1 MKNVKFFLMSWLC
14 IHVCLFFPL
23 QSQAE
28 EQIEPDQKINEVN
41 VQEENKESQEPPE
54 QVETKQDEEK
64 QKEEKQK
71 EEKQKE
77 AEQQEVA
84 NKQLSERKIE
94 TEQGIITINKPEL
107 KVGEEVR
114 IAVEP
119 NGKNIQS
126 MKGILQLQKTGEQY
140 AQERMLSFEYDE
152 ETKSWVANYKAG
164 DFDLQGDWNLQLVQ
178 SYKENEKEEL
188 VKNEVKVP
196 LIRIKNETP
205 TIDKEL
211 PKLQKVTIDE
221 VKENLVER
229 KQGDSIHL
237 RVKASDIESVVK
249 EVRVTLKGKENKE
262 LSFLLD
268 YNKHDMDWQKVFEIT
283 EALPAGP
290 YELLVEI
297 IDAAGNKLVEESEYT
312 ISVLVPKNEDDKK
325 IEEKEKEEKLDNK
338 LENELE
344 DKKEN
349 ELEDKKENEKQEDS
363 KVKNPLPEE
372 NLPVVQIPKQDEIV
386 NKFIKE
392 PLKEKEE
399 FTYVIKEPFEDNKEV
414 HKGKDQ
420 KEKNN
425 KQVASKKKEQK
436 EEPKDKKEEKG
447 EQGVQ
452 ASDVFTIMSGLF
464 VLFLVLKSNKE
475 WG

>member
-28 EQIEPDQKINEVN
+28 EQIESDQKINEVN
-41 VQEENKESQEPPE
+41 VQEENKESQESSE

-64 QKEEKQK
+64 QKE
-71 EEKQKE
+71 
-77 AEQQEVA
+77 AEQQEVV

-94 TEQGIITINKPEL
+94 TEQGIITVNKPEL

-126 MKGILQLQKTGEQY
+126 MKGILQLQKNGEQY

-178 SYKENEKEEL
+178 SYKENEKEKEEL
-188 VKNEVKVP
+188 IKNEVKVP

-229 KQGDSIHL
+229 KQGDSIHI

-283 EALPAGP
+283 EALTAGP

-312 ISVLVPKNEDDKK
+312 ISVLAPKNEDDKK
-325 IEEKEKEEKLDNK
+325 IEEKEDKLDNK
-338 LENELE
+338 L
-344 DKKEN
+344 EN

-363 KVKNPLPEE
+363 KVKNPIPEE
-372 NLPVVQIPKQDEIV
+372 NLPVVQIPKRDEKV

-414 HKGKDQ
+414 HKAKDQ

>member
-1 MKNVKFFLMSWLC
+1 MSWLC

-28 EQIEPDQKINEVN
+28 EQIESDQKINEVN
-41 VQEENKESQEPPE
+41 VQEENKESQESSE

-64 QKEEKQK
+64 QKE
-71 EEKQKE
+71 
-77 AEQQEVA
+77 AEQQEVV

-94 TEQGIITINKPEL
+94 TEQGIITVNKPEL

-126 MKGILQLQKTGEQY
+126 MKGILQLQKNGEQY

-188 VKNEVKVP
+188 IKNEVKVP

-229 KQGDSIHL
+229 KQGDSIHI

-312 ISVLVPKNEDDKK
+312 ISVLAPKNEDDKK
-325 IEEKEKEEKLDNK
+325 IEEKEDKLDNK
-338 LENELE
+338 L
-344 DKKEN
+344 EN

-363 KVKNPLPEE
+363 KVKNPVPEE
-372 NLPVVQIPKQDEIV
+372 NLPVVQIPKRDEKV

-414 HKGKDQ
+414 HKAKDQ

>member
-64 QKEEKQK
+64 PKET
-71 EEKQKE
+71 
-77 AEQQEVA
+77 EQQEVA
-84 NKQLSERKIE
+84 NKQLSEKKIE
-94 TEQGIITINKPEL
+94 TEQGIITVNKPEL

-126 MKGILQLQKTGEQY
+126 MKGILQLQKNGEQY

-188 VKNEVKVP
+188 IKNEVKVP

-229 KQGDSIHL
+229 KQGDSIHI

-312 ISVLVPKNEDDKK
+312 ISVLAPKNEDDKK
-325 IEEKEKEEKLDNK
+325 IEEKEEKLDNK
-338 LENELE
+338 L
-344 DKKEN
+344 EN

-414 HKGKDQ
+414 HKAKDR

-425 KQVASKKKEQK
+425 KQVASK
-436 EEPKDKKEEKG
+436 
-447 EQGVQ
+447 
-452 ASDVFTIMSGLF
+452 
-464 VLFLVLKSNKE
+464 
-475 WG
+475 

>member
-28 EQIEPDQKINEVN
+28 EQIESDQKINEVN
-41 VQEENKESQEPPE
+41 VQEENKESQESSE

-64 QKEEKQK
+64 QKEV
-71 EEKQKE
+71 
-77 AEQQEVA
+77 EQQEVKQQEVEQQEVV
-84 NKQLSERKIE
+84 NKQLGERKIE
-94 TEQGIITINKPEL
+94 TEQGIVTVDKPEL

-126 MKGILQLQKTGEQY
+126 MKGILQLQKNGEQY
-140 AQERMLSFEYDE
+140 AQERILSFEYDE
-152 ETKSWVANYKAG
+152 ETKSWVANYKAE

-178 SYKENEKEEL
+178 SYKENEKEEI

-229 KQGDSIHL
+229 KQGDSIHI
-237 RVKASDIESVVK
+237 RVKASDIESAVK

-268 YNKHDMDWQKVFEIT
+268 YNKYDMDWQKVFEIT
-283 EALPAGP
+283 EELPAGP
-290 YELLVEI
+290 YELHVEI

-312 ISVLVPKNEDDKK
+312 ISILAPKNEDDKK
-325 IEEKEKEEKLDNK
+325 IEEKEKEKEKEDKLDNK

-349 ELEDKKENEKQEDS
+349 EKQEDL

-372 NLPVVQIPKQDEIV
+372 KLPVVQIPKQDEKV

-392 PLKEKEE
+392 PLKEQEE

-414 HKGKDQ
+414 HKAKDQ

-436 EEPKDKKEEKG
+436 EESKDKKEEKG

>member
-28 EQIEPDQKINEVN
+28 EQIESDQKINEVN
-41 VQEENKESQEPPE
+41 VQEENKESQESSE

-64 QKEEKQK
+64 QKEAEQQ
-71 EEKQKE
+71 EV
-77 AEQQEVA
+77 EQQEVA
-84 NKQLSERKIE
+84 NKQLNERKIE
-94 TEQGIITINKPEL
+94 TEQGIITVNKPEL

-126 MKGILQLQKTGEQY
+126 MKGILQLQKNGEQY
-140 AQERMLSFEYDE
+140 AQERILSFEYDE

-164 DFDLQGDWNLQLVQ
+164 NFDLQGDWNLQLVQ
-178 SYKENEKEEL
+178 SYKENEKEEI

-229 KQGDSIHL
+229 KQGDSIHI

-312 ISVLVPKNEDDKK
+312 ISVLAPKNEDDKK
-325 IEEKEKEEKLDNK
+325 IEEKEKEKEKEEKLDNK
-338 LENELE
+338 LENELQ
-344 DKKEN
+344 
-349 ELEDKKENEKQEDS
+349 DKKENEKQEDL
-363 KVKNPLPEE
+363 KIKNPLLEE
-372 NLPVVQIPKQDEIV
+372 KLPVVQIPKQDEKV

-392 PLKEKEE
+392 PLKEK

-414 HKGKDQ
+414 HKAKDQ

-425 KQVASKKKEQK
+425 KQVVSKKKEQK
-436 EEPKDKKEEKG
+436 EETKDKEEEKG

>member
-71 EEKQKE
+71 E

-94 TEQGIITINKPEL
+94 TEQGIITVNKLEL

-126 MKGILQLQKTGEQY
+126 MKGILQLQKNGEQY

-152 ETKSWVANYKAG
+152 GTKSWVANYKAG

-188 VKNEVKVP
+188 IKNEVKVP

-229 KQGDSIHL
+229 KQGDSIHI

-297 IDAAGNKLVEESEYT
+297 IDAAGNKLVEKSEYI
-312 ISVLVPKNEDDKK
+312 ISVLAPKNEDDKK
-325 IEEKEKEEKLDNK
+325 IEEKEKEDKLDNK
-338 LENELE
+338 L
-344 DKKEN
+344 EN

-414 HKGKDQ
+414 HKGKNQ

>member
-41 VQEENKESQEPPE
+41 VQEEIKESQESSE
-54 QVETKQDEEK
+54 QVETKQD
-64 QKEEKQK
+64 

-94 TEQGIITINKPEL
+94 TEQGIITVNKPEL

-119 NGKNIQS
+119 NVKNIQS
-126 MKGILQLQKTGEQY
+126 MKGILQLQKNGEQY
-140 AQERMLSFEYDE
+140 AQERILSFEYDE
-152 ETKSWVANYKAG
+152 ETKIWVANYKAG

-188 VKNEVKVP
+188 IKNEVKVP

-229 KQGDSIHL
+229 KQGDSIHI

-283 EALPAGP
+283 EALPAGS

-312 ISVLVPKNEDDKK
+312 ISVLAPKNEDDKK
-325 IEEKEKEEKLDNK
+325 IEEKEDKLDNK

-349 ELEDKKENEKQEDS
+349 EKQEDL
-363 KVKNPLPEE
+363 KIKNPLPEE
-372 NLPVVQIPKQDEIV
+372 KLPVVQIPKQDEKV

-414 HKGKDQ
+414 HKAKDQ

-425 KQVASKKKEQK
+425 KQVVSKKKEQK
-436 EEPKDKKEEKG
+436 EETKDKEEEKG

>member
-64 QKEEKQK
+64 QKE
-71 EEKQKE
+71 

-94 TEQGIITINKPEL
+94 TEQGIITVNKPEL

-126 MKGILQLQKTGEQY
+126 MKGILQLQKNGEQY

-188 VKNEVKVP
+188 IKNEVKVP

-229 KQGDSIHL
+229 KQGDSIQI

-249 EVRVTLKGKENKE
+249 EVRVTLKGKKNKE

-312 ISVLVPKNEDDKK
+312 ISVLAPKNEDDKK
-325 IEEKEKEEKLDNK
+325 IEEKEKEKEEKLDNK
-338 LENELE
+338 L
-344 DKKEN
+344 EN

-414 HKGKDQ
+414 HKAKDQ

-436 EEPKDKKEEKG
+436 KEPKDKKEEKG

>member
-64 QKEEKQK
+64 P
-71 EEKQKE
+71 KE
-77 AEQQEVA
+77 AEQQEVV
-84 NKQLSERKIE
+84 NKQLGERKIE
-94 TEQGIITINKPEL
+94 TEQGIITVNKPEL

-126 MKGILQLQKTGEQY
+126 MKGILQLQKNGEQY

-188 VKNEVKVP
+188 IKNELKVP

-211 PKLQKVTIDE
+211 PKLQEVTIDE

-229 KQGDSIHL
+229 KQGDSIHI
-237 RVKASDIESVVK
+237 RVKASDIESAVK

-283 EALPAGP
+283 EELPAGP
-290 YELLVEI
+290 YELHVEI

-312 ISVLVPKNEDDKK
+312 ISILAPKNEDDKK
-325 IEEKEKEEKLDNK
+325 IEEKEKEDKLDNK

-349 ELEDKKENEKQEDS
+349 EKQEDL

-372 NLPVVQIPKQDEIV
+372 KLPVVQIPKQDEKV

-414 HKGKDQ
+414 HKAKDQ

-436 EEPKDKKEEKG
+436 EESKDKKEEKG

-452 ASDVFTIMSGLF
+452 ASDVFTIMSGLI

>member
-71 EEKQKE
+71 E

-94 TEQGIITINKPEL
+94 TEQGIITVNKLEL

-119 NGKNIQS
+119 KGRNIQS
-126 MKGILQLQKTGEQY
+126 MKGILQLQKNGEQY

-188 VKNEVKVP
+188 IKNEVKVP

-229 KQGDSIHL
+229 KQGDSIHI

-312 ISVLVPKNEDDKK
+312 ISVLAPKNEDDKK
-325 IEEKEKEEKLDNK
+325 IEEKEKEKEEKLDDK
-338 LENELE
+338 L
-344 DKKEN
+344 EN

-414 HKGKDQ
+414 HKAKDQ

>member
-28 EQIEPDQKINEVN
+28 EQIESDQKINEVN
-41 VQEENKESQEPPE
+41 VQEENKESQESSE
-54 QVETKQDEEK
+54 QVETKQDK
-64 QKEEKQK
+64 
-71 EEKQKE
+71 EKQKE

-84 NKQLSERKIE
+84 NKQLNERKIE
-94 TEQGIITINKPEL
+94 TEQGIITVNKPEL

-126 MKGILQLQKTGEQY
+126 MKGILQLQKNGEQY
-140 AQERMLSFEYDE
+140 AQERILSFEYDE

-164 DFDLQGDWNLQLVQ
+164 NFDLQGDWNLQLVQ
-178 SYKENEKEEL
+178 SYKENEKEEI

-229 KQGDSIHL
+229 KQGDSIHI

-268 YNKHDMDWQKVFEIT
+268 YNKRDMDWQKVFEIT

-312 ISVLVPKNEDDKK
+312 ISVLAPKNEDDKK
-325 IEEKEKEEKLDNK
+325 IEEKEEKLDNK
-338 LENELE
+338 LENKL
-344 DKKEN
+344 EN
-349 ELEDKKENEKQEDS
+349 ELEDKKENEKQEDL
-363 KVKNPLPEE
+363 KIKNPLLEE
-372 NLPVVQIPKQDEIV
+372 KLPVVQIPKQDEKV

-392 PLKEKEE
+392 PLKEKEK

-414 HKGKDQ
+414 HKAKDQ

-425 KQVASKKKEQK
+425 KQVVSKKKEQK
-436 EEPKDKKEEKG
+436 EETKDKEEEKG

>member
-28 EQIEPDQKINEVN
+28 EQIESDQKINEVN
-41 VQEENKESQEPPE
+41 VQEENKESQESSE

-64 QKEEKQK
+64 QKEAEQQ
-71 EEKQKE
+71 EV
-77 AEQQEVA
+77 EQQEVA
-84 NKQLSERKIE
+84 NKQLNERKIE
-94 TEQGIITINKPEL
+94 TEQGIITVNKPEL

-126 MKGILQLQKTGEQY
+126 MKGILQLQKNGEQY
-140 AQERMLSFEYDE
+140 AQERILSFEYDE

-164 DFDLQGDWNLQLVQ
+164 NFDLQGDWNLQLVQ
-178 SYKENEKEEL
+178 SYKENEKEEI

-229 KQGDSIHL
+229 KQGDSIHI

-312 ISVLVPKNEDDKK
+312 ISVLAPKNEDDKK

-349 ELEDKKENEKQEDS
+349 EKQEDL
-363 KVKNPLPEE
+363 KIKNPLLEE
-372 NLPVVQIPKQDEIV
+372 KLPVVQIPKQDEKV

-392 PLKEKEE
+392 PLKEKEK

-414 HKGKDQ
+414 HKAKDQ

-425 KQVASKKKEQK
+425 KQVVSKKKEQK
-436 EEPKDKKEEKG
+436 EETKDKEEEKG